1 MNYNRKFTYNFS
13 CDLLVELLTVDI
25 FIVKK
30 RTVHNPPYGDK
41 AASTTTA
48 AMISSLNIQLSNKI
62 AEISAMVHQLNNPF
76 SKLTLVTI

>member
-1 MNYNRKFTYNFS
+1 MG
-13 CDLLVELLTVDI
+13 
-25 FIVKK
+25 
-30 RTVHNPPYGDK
+30 YGDK